1 MQTEDKRLDYVDM
14 AKGLGMLSVVWGH
27 IMLVGWSNAL
37 VYGFHMPLFFFL
49 SGMMFRKDKYNTLK
63 SLLNRRFSTLIRPY
77 LIISFVTWSIWA
89 VYNFVLHNPVDSYI
103 KPLLE
108 TFIAQGSGGYLV
120 HNVPL
125 WFVSCLLFVE
135 ICYFF
140 VCKNRIVINI
150 AICLLFALIGW
161 AMIQPNDFFD
171 FTQLP
176 WNIEAGFSAIIFYA
190 LGNIFS
196 QNVGHQALVDFV
208 NKRCLFSII
217 AVVLFTVL
225 LFIGANYNGHVSL
238 GSNRLGKNVF
248 LFYAVAMC
256 GTISTITFSILL
268 VKKKKK
274 KYLYKEI
281 SFVQWIGCNSFYFM
295 ATHVP
300 VKGFVTVI
308 VAKYFKLESYRL
320 VQVNMWYS
328 LISFVISIAVTA
340 FVVYLINRSIVH
352 YKSRKNV
359 IQGAQ

>member
-1 MQTEDKRLDYVDM
+1 MSDNSRLDYIDIS
-14 AKGLGMLSVVWGH
+14 KGLGMLAVVWGH
-27 IMLVGWSNAL
+27 IMLAGWSNAL
-37 VYGFHMPLFFFL
+37 VYGFDIPLFFFL
-49 SGMMFRKDKYNTLK
+49 SGMMFRKEKYNTLK
-63 SLLNRRFSTLIRPY
+63 SFLKRRFSTLIKPY
-77 LIISFVTWSIWA
+77 LIISFVTWCIWA
-89 VYNFVLHNPVDSYI
+89 AYNFVLHNPVDSYI

-108 TFIAQGSGGYLV
+108 TFVAQGSGGYLV

-140 VCKNRIVINI
+140 VCKNKTVINI
-150 AICLLFALIGW
+150 AICLLFAVIGW
-161 AMIQPNDFFD
+161 AMVQPNNFFD

-176 WNIEAGFSAIIFYA
+176 WNIEAGFSVIIFYA

-196 QNVGHQALVDFV
+196 QNIEHQAFVDFV
-208 NKRCLFSII
+208 NKRSLFSII
-217 AVVLFTVL
+217 TVVLFTVL

-268 VKKKKK
+268 AVLKEK
-274 KYLYKEI
+274 KYLHKVV

-295 ATHVP
+295 AIHVP
-300 VKGFVTVI
+300 VKGFVTVL
-308 VAKYFKLESYRL
+308 VAKYFKLGSYRL

-328 LISFVISIAVTA
+328 LISFVISIAATA
-340 FVVYLINRSIVH
+340 FVVYFINRSIAR